1 VIIKVKEGNA
11 PKSTCAGGQTQ
22 VHLSG
27 GDISKISVTG
37 ALTGGGDNGEMT
49 IGLKPEFTA
58 ASSAAAASRTSP
70 RTASSA

>member
-1 VIIKVKEGNA
+1 LTADVKSFTGCLVPGDGVIIKVKEGNA

-37 ALTGGGDNGEMT
+37 ALTGGGDNGEVPT
-49 IGLKPEFTA
+49 
-58 ASSAAAASRTSP
+58 
-70 RTASSA
+70 